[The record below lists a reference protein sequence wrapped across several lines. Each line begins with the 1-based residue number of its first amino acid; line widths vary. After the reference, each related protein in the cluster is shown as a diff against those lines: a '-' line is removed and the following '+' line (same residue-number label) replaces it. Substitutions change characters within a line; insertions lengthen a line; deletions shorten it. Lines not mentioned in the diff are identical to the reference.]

1 MAHTYDDYRAA
12 LAGAC
17 GPVKERLLSQADQD
31 RSIDAW
37 QFRELVRLAY
47 PEFS

>member
-1 MAHTYDDYRAA
+1 MAHTYDDYRKA

-17 GPVKERLLSQADQD
+17 GPVKERLLAQADRD

-37 QFRELVRLAY
+37 QFRELVSLAY
-47 PEFS
+47 PEF